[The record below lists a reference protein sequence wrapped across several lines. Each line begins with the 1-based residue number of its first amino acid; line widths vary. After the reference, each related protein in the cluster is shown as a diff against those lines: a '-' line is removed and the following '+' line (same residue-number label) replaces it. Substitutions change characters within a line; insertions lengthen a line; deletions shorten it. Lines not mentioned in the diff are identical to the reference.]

1 MMKICIVG
9 AGNIGLVSACTLAL
23 HGEHDVVVYT
33 HNEFDVSNL
42 VFEDAENGKEYS
54 NLDFKVE
61 TDLKKALA
69 NTDYIICT
77 YPAFLRKDFI
87 QEIKPI
93 CPKDCKIGF
102 FPGYGGA
109 EYMCKDLID
118 EGVTVFGLQRVPF
131 VARQS
136 NKQIASCLSRKDTI
150 YISSIPKNKT
160 EEICKD
166 LEKLFDIPAV
176 ALDEYLAVTLVPSNP
191 LLHLTGLY
199 NVFKDYK
206 PGDSYDSQ
214 LMFYAEWND
223 ETSELLLDYDA
234 ELQEIC
240 SRMKPLDLREIV
252 SLRTYY
258 ESPTA
263 EAMTKKLKSIKAF
276 EVVQVPLIEK
286 DGRYYPDFNSRMF
299 LEDYPYGIAIIKY
312 FAILTGVKTPAIDKI
327 LKLYDDL
334 QGVCY
339 FNEDG
344 SPGKDFK
351 NSGIPA
357 NYGLSDLE
365 SIIEYYRR

>member
-9 AGNIGLVSACTLAL
+9 AGNIGLVSAWTLAL

-136 NKQIASCLSRKDTI
+136 NKQIASCLSIKDTI
-150 YISSIPKNKT
+150 
-160 EEICKD
+160 
-166 LEKLFDIPAV
+166 
-176 ALDEYLAVTLVPSNP
+176 
-191 LLHLTGLY
+191 
-199 NVFKDYK
+199 
-206 PGDSYDSQ
+206 
-214 LMFYAEWND
+214 
-223 ETSELLLDYDA
+223 
-234 ELQEIC
+234 
-240 SRMKPLDLREIV
+240 
-252 SLRTYY
+252 
-258 ESPTA
+258 
-263 EAMTKKLKSIKAF
+263 
-276 EVVQVPLIEK
+276 
-286 DGRYYPDFNSRMF
+286 
-299 LEDYPYGIAIIKY
+299 
-312 FAILTGVKTPAIDKI
+312 
-327 LKLYDDL
+327 
-334 QGVCY
+334 
-339 FNEDG
+339 
-344 SPGKDFK
+344 
-351 NSGIPA
+351 
-357 NYGLSDLE
+357 
-365 SIIEYYRR
+365 